1 MVVPLTL
8 GDKCHV
14 DHHII
19 LDGTLQ
25 RTTTTHSSD
34 FLSRLLT
41 LSFSLS
47 VERDDGE
54 NSECFFLRDKTSDI
68 SELANINNTVG
79 DGVTKKERNK
89 KKEYRGMME
98 NERREET
105 EGRTERNDKETLIS
119 AHWLS
124 QKFHFSRIMSC

>member
-25 RTTTTHSSD
+25 RTTTTTHSSD

-41 LSFSLS
+41 LSFSHSLS

-68 SELANINNTVG
+68 SELANINNTAG

-89 KKEYRGMME
+89 RK
-98 NERREET
+98 NTEE
-105 EGRTERNDKETLIS
+105 
-119 AHWLS
+119 
-124 QKFHFSRIMSC
+124 